1 MRGMKRDNKKK
12 RQCIFERN
20 KRGGEAECSVRNIG
34 VGKIHGILSLR
45 VIFITLVIVIVS
57 TFYGRERVGFR

>member
-1 MRGMKRDNKKK
+1 MFRPD
-12 RQCIFERN
+12 
-20 KRGGEAECSVRNIG
+20 IG

-57 TFYGRERVGFR
+57 TFYGRESWF

>member
-12 RQCIFERN
+12 RQYIFERN